1 MGCSSLIILP
11 MQPEDLPE
19 ILTLEA
25 DALSAWNRDQL
36 EGELEQPTGFQF
48 VVRRKGTDKVIAFL
62 CGRVMVDE
70 AEILKLSVAQSER
83 RKGVGRQLLDFVVK
97 FYSEKGVKNCFLEL
111 RASNTAARNLYEK
124 EGFSIIGK
132 RNNYYIEPAE
142 DAIIMKR
149 KIENSNPNTIIR

>member
-1 MGCSSLIILP
+1 
-11 MQPEDLPE
+11 MQSEDLPE

-36 EGELEQPTGFQF
+36 EAELEQPTGFQF
-48 VVRRKGTDKVIAFL
+48 VVRRKGTDRIIAFL
-62 CGRVMVDE
+62 CGRVMADE

-132 RNNYYIEPAE
+132 RNNYYMEPAE
-142 DAIIMKR
+142 DAILMKR
-149 KIENSNPNTIIR
+149 KIETPTQTRL

>member
-1 MGCSSLIILP
+1 

-36 EGELEQPTGFQF
+36 EGELAQPTGFQF

-70 AEILKLSVAQSER
+70 AEILKLSVVQSER

-97 FYSEKGVKNCFLEL
+97 FCSEKGVKNCFLEL
-111 RASNTAARNLYEK
+111 RVSNTAARNLYEK

>member
-11 MQPEDLPE
+11 MQQEDLPE

-25 DALSAWNRDQL
+25 DVLSAWNRDQM
-36 EGELEQPTGFQF
+36 EAELEQPTGFQF
-48 VVRRKGTDKVIAFL
+48 VVRRKGTDRIIAFL
-62 CGRVMVDE
+62 CGRVMADE
-70 AEILKLSVAQSER
+70 SEILKLSVAQSER

-132 RNNYYIEPAE
+132 RMNYYNEPAE
-142 DAIIMKR
+142 DAILMQR
-149 KIENSNPNTIIR
+149 KN

>member
-1 MGCSSLIILP
+1 

-36 EGELEQPTGFQF
+36 EAELEQPTGFQF
-48 VVRRKGTDKVIAFL
+48 VVRRKGTDKIIAFL

-83 RKGVGRQLLDFVVK
+83 RKGVGRQLLHFVVK
-97 FYSEKGVKNCFLEL
+97 LYSEKGVKNCFLEL
-111 RASNTAARNLYEK
+111 RASNTAARNLYKK
-124 EGFSIIGK
+124 EGFSIVGTRK
-132 RNNYYIEPAE
+132 KYYSEPVE
-142 DAIIMKR
+142 DAIIMHR
-149 KIENSNPNTIIR
+149 KLEIFHPKINMR

>member
-1 MGCSSLIILP
+1 VGCSSLIILP

-36 EGELEQPTGFQF
+36 EAELEQPTGFQF
-48 VVRRKGTDKVIAFL
+48 VVRRKGTDKIIAFL

-83 RKGVGRQLLDFVVK
+83 RKGVGRQLLHFVVK
-97 FYSEKGVKNCFLEL
+97 LYSEKGVKNCFLEL

-132 RNNYYIEPAE
+132 RNNYYMEPAE
-142 DAIIMKR
+142 DAILMKR

>member
-1 MGCSSLIILP
+1 VGCSSLIILP

-36 EGELEQPTGFQF
+36 EAELEQPTGFQF
-48 VVRRKGTDKVIAFL
+48 VVRRKGTDRIIAFL
-62 CGRVMVDE
+62 CGRVMADE

-132 RNNYYIEPAE
+132 RNNYYMEPAE
-142 DAIIMKR
+142 DAILMKR
-149 KIENSNPNTIIR
+149 KNENSNPNTIIR

>member
-25 DALSAWNRDQL
+25 AALSAWNRDQL
-36 EGELEQPTGFQF
+36 AAELEQPTGFQF
-48 VVRRKGTDKVIAFL
+48 VVRRKGTDRIIAFL
-62 CGRVMVDE
+62 CGRVMADE

-132 RNNYYIEPAE
+132 RNNYYMEPAE
-142 DAIIMKR
+142 DAILMKR

>member
-1 MGCSSLIILP
+1 VGCSSLIILP

-36 EGELEQPTGFQF
+36 AAELEQPTGFQF
-48 VVRRKGTDKVIAFL
+48 VVRRKGTDRIIAFL
-62 CGRVMVDE
+62 CGRVMADE

-132 RNNYYIEPAE
+132 RNNYYMEPAE
-142 DAIIMKR
+142 DAILMKR
-149 KIENSNPNTIIR
+149 KNENSNPNTIIR